1 MYKNKKIVAII
12 TARGGS
18 KGIKNKNLIN
28 LNGHPLISY
37 SIGYAK
43 NSSLIDRVFVTT
55 DSKKISA
62 TALKLNSEVIKR
74 PKNLS
79 GDFVMND
86 LAVVHAIRY
95 IEKKLCY
102 SFDYVVFL
110 QPTSP
115 MRKIGELDE
124 AIKICINKKIDTVF
138 SSINYNPFL
147 WTKRMGKL
155 IPVNFKPS
163 KRKRRQNITN
173 INETGSYYITHK
185 NIFLKYKNRFGKEIL
200 NFNSEFHSFFEID
213 EINDYNYVQQI
224 LKTSIPRKSK
234 IYIPKK
240 FK

>member
-95 IEKKLCY
+95 I
-102 SFDYVVFL
+102 
-110 QPTSP
+110 
-115 MRKIGELDE
+115 
-124 AIKICINKKIDTVF
+124 
-138 SSINYNPFL
+138 
-147 WTKRMGKL
+147 
-155 IPVNFKPS
+155 
-163 KRKRRQNITN
+163 
-173 INETGSYYITHK
+173 
-185 NIFLKYKNRFGKEIL
+185 
-200 NFNSEFHSFFEID
+200 
-213 EINDYNYVQQI
+213 
-224 LKTSIPRKSK
+224 
-234 IYIPKK
+234 
-240 FK
+240 